1 MRISE
6 LLDIRA
12 IDVNASVGSKAEAI
26 DYMTHLMEES
36 GNLYDREAYKKGV
49 LAREEEGT
57 TGIGEGIAIP
67 RSEEHTS
74 ELQSP

>member
-36 GNLYDREAYKKGV
+36 GNLYDREA
-49 LAREEEGT
+49 
-57 TGIGEGIAIP
+57 
-67 RSEEHTS
+67 
-74 ELQSP
+74 

>member
-57 TGIGEGIAIP
+57 ESGK
-67 RSEEHTS
+67 
-74 ELQSP
+74 ELQYRIQNARQ